1 MELRVLRY
9 FLTVAREQNIT
20 AAANSL
26 HVSQPTLSRQLMDLE
41 AEFGKTLMI
50 RGKRKVT
57 LTSEGQLLRKRAEE
71 IIALADKTEAEM
83 SFSDTEIGGDIYI
96 GGGEG
101 EAFRSVAK
109 LARSIQEEYPDI
121 SYHIVSGDADD
132 LRERLDKGL
141 LDFGVFVEPA
151 DIAKYEF
158 IRLPAAERWGLVM
171 RKDSPLAGRAVIYP
185 EDLWDLPLIIS
196 RQTAFDKTI
205 QKWIRRDMSLLNI
218 TATYNLFYNAALMVE
233 EGIGYMIGIDR
244 LANTSESSDLCFVPL
259 CTDYKIHFDLV
270 WKKYQ
275 TFSKAAELF
284 LSKAR
289 DHLEDRSLYAIR

>member
-9 FLTVAREQNIT
+9 FLAAAREQNIT

-26 HVSQPTLSRQLMDLE
+26 HISQPTLSRQLMELE
-41 AEFGKTLMI
+41 AEFGKTLMV

-57 LTSEGQLLRKRAEE
+57 LTTEGQLLRKRAEE
-71 IIALADKTEAEM
+71 LIALADKTEAEM
-83 SFSDTEIGGDIYI
+83 TFADTEIGGDIYI

-101 EAFRSVAK
+101 EAFRSIAK
-109 LARSIQEEYPDI
+109 LVRSIQVEYPNI
-121 SYHIVSGDADD
+121 SYNLVSGDADD

-151 DIAKYEF
+151 DITKYEF
-158 IRLPAAERWGLVM
+158 IRLPSAERWGIIM
-171 RKDSPLAGRAVIYP
+171 RKDSPLAGKTVIYP

-196 RQTAFDKTI
+196 RQTVYDKTI
-205 QKWIRRDMSLLNI
+205 QKWLQRDMSLLNI

-233 EGIGYMIGIDR
+233 EGIGYMISIDR
-244 LANTSESSDLCFVPL
+244 LANTSESSELCFVPL
-259 CTDYKIHFDLV
+259 ELDYQIHFDLV

-275 TFSKAAELF
+275 AFSKAAELF
-284 LSKAR
+284 LSKAQ
-289 DHLEDRSLYAIR
+289 DSFVV